1 MGERT
6 TYVELDVHTAMIAV
20 ALRRPGARELIT
32 WDVPHAPEAVRR
44 FTRKLARTAGE
55 PEACVIA

>member
-1 MGERT
+1 
-6 TYVELDVHTAMIAV
+6 MIAV